1 MTSYA
6 IVSLVIVGLA
16 LAIALPIVA
25 CDWNLRRR
33 LGDEGRGEEVSR

>member
-16 LAIALPIVA
+16 LTIALPIVA
-25 CDWNLRRR
+25 CECNPRRW
-33 LGDEGRGEEVSR
+33 LGAESRGEEVSR